1 MRYYVLFLFLQI
13 AFVNVAYS
21 QRPAN
26 TEGLEIK
33 SDTLQM
39 DGYTYICDTLMNIGV
54 HLYNA
59 ENHPGRGEV
68 RYKTGEPLNL
78 EEVLADQVK
87 HVIISDEIHDRT
99 HAIVDNAFTKAQV
112 EQLDEQKFS
121 IVLNISS
128 SDGSI
133 TDVYFKCWATG
144 GYKNIPIEVFREIET
159 RLKTEVQFELTDEG
173 KKVNYCYLAWSQC
186 PRGREESGLA
196 VPEDGE
202 KLTMPDGKLGNAV
215 GSLGGHAGLP

>member
-1 MRYYVLFLFLQI
+1 MRYYILFLFLQI

-59 ENHPGRGEV
+59 ENHPERGEV
-68 RYKTGEPLNL
+68 RYKTGESLNL
-78 EEVLADQVK
+78 EEVLTDTFQPLV
-87 HVIISDEIHDRT
+87 ISDSKHR
-99 HAIVDNAFTKAQV
+99 HLHSIVDNAFSQTQV
-112 EQLDEQKFS
+112 EYLNEKTFT

-133 TDVYFKCWATG
+133 TDVYFKYFASS
-144 GYKNIPIEVFREIET
+144 GYSTIPVEVFRDI
-159 RLKTEVQFELTDEG
+159 EVQLKNNIFFELTEEG
-173 KKVNYCYLAWSQC
+173 RKMNYCYLAWSQC
-186 PRGREESGLA
+186 PRGRDGGLTM
-196 VPEDGE
+196 PEDGE
-202 KLTMPDGKLGNAV
+202 KLTLPDGKLGDAV
-215 GSLGGHAGLP
+215 GSLGGSAIRP